1 MPQII
6 NEGPGLGALL
16 GSSLGTGLGAGL
28 NQLAQNKLNQLLNRQ
43 QAAQTSVGLSALRI
57 PERQAQKIAM
67 LSPELQ
73 AIVVKNYLQGAE
85 SSGLDQALGGVL
97 GTGAQEVQQ
106 EEQQGL
112 QQLLQQ
118 EPQRQQRNPLMP
130 NNPLLDAIEQYQAR
144 QGPLQQQ
151 RETTPTPTKTTEA
164 PKANTFEDILL
175 RPRLSPEHKLKVA
188 ALQQQRQMH
197 KEKLSAREQEKVSEE
212 TKPAYEE
219 INKHARAA
227 KENNIRLGRM
237 ETLINE
243 GKLDNPIYS
252 SLLDAIG
259 HGIFGAGID
268 LSALQTA
275 DSQEF
280 KKLSNDFVKSAKDYF
295 GSRLT
300 DTDLKTF
307 LKTVPNLSQTDEGKR
322 RVINNLRRFNEV
334 ALLKRQ
340 AANEVINENGGKRPR
355 NFEELVDDKV
365 EKEVDKIAQ
374 DFKKGLDTSTT
385 PERPQRA
392 PTGSVL
398 VDSLTGLLRKAGIGT
413 E

>member
-16 GSSLGTGLGAGL
+16 GSSLGTGLGSGF

-43 QAAQTSVGLSALRI
+43 QATQSAKGLAALGIPFDQAHQIAQL
-57 PERQAQKIAM
+57 PQ
-67 LSPELQ
+67 ELQ
-73 AIVVKNYLQGAE
+73 SIVLKNYLQGAE
-85 SSGLDQALGGVL
+85 SSGLDQALAGVL
-97 GTGAQEVQQ
+97 GTGADQGQQ
-106 EEQQGL
+106 DEQQGL
-112 QQLLQQ
+112 QQLIQQ
-118 EPQRQQRNPLMP
+118 SPQPQQRNPLMP
-130 NNPLLDAIEQYQAR
+130 NNPLLDEIEQYQAS
-144 QGPLQQQ
+144 QGQLQQKNS
-151 RETTPTPTKTTEA
+151 TPTKATESQ
-164 PKANTFEDILL
+164 KTSSLKDVLL

-188 ALQQQRQMH
+188 ALQQQRQIH
-197 KEKLSAREQEKVSEE
+197 KEKLSAKEQEEVSKE
-212 TKPAYEE
+212 TKPSYDE
-219 INKHARAA
+219 INKHAKAA

-243 GKLDNPIYS
+243 GKLDNPVYS

-268 LSALQTA
+268 LSSLHTA

-322 RVINNLRRFNEV
+322 RVINNLKRFNDV

-340 AANEVINENGGKRPR
+340 AANEVIRENGGKRPR
-355 NFEELVDDKV
+355 NFDELVDDKI
-365 EKEVDKIAQ
+365 EMQIDKIAQ
-374 DFKKGLDTSTT
+374 DFKKGIDTSSSTAEK
-385 PERPQRA
+385 PKRA
-392 PTGSVL
+392 PTGSIL

>member
-1 MPQII
+1 MAQII

-16 GSSLGTGLGAGL
+16 GSSIGTGLGSGF
-28 NQLAQNKLNQLLNRQ
+28 NQLAENKLNQLLQRQ
-43 QAAQTSVGLSALRI
+43 QATQSAKGLAALGIPMAQAHQIALL
-57 PERQAQKIAM
+57 PQ
-67 LSPELQ
+67 ELQ
-73 AIVVKNYLQGAE
+73 GIILKNYLQGAE
-85 SSGLDQALGGVL
+85 SAGLDQALAGVL
-97 GTGAQEVQQ
+97 GTGAEELQTQED
-106 EEQQGL
+106 QGL

-118 EPQRQQRNPLMP
+118 PQAQKRVLPSS
-130 NNPLLDAIEQYQAR
+130 NPLLDAIEEYQAR
-144 QGPLQQQ
+144 QAPIQ
-151 RETTPTPTKTTEA
+151 EKTTPTQPKQQKAPTIQ
-164 PKANTFEDILL
+164 DVLL

-188 ALQQQRQMH
+188 ALQQQRQLA
-197 KEKLSAREQEKVSEE
+197 KEKLSAREQEEVSKE
-212 TKPAYEE
+212 TKPAYDE
-219 INKHARAA
+219 INKHAKAA

-237 ETLINE
+237 EQLINE

-322 RVINNLRRFNEV
+322 RVINNLRRFNDV

-340 AANEVINENGGKRPR
+340 AANEVIREHGGKRPR
-355 NFEELVDDKV
+355 NFEELVDDRV

-374 DFKKGLDTSTT
+374 DFKKGLDTNTAEK
-385 PERPQRA
+385 PKRA

-398 VDSLTGLLRKAGIGT
+398 IDSLTGLLRKAGIGT